1 MASKHIPQKV
11 LGQQLAETIKG
22 RRVRTAVF
30 TTYTFDPG
38 FFESHILPILFP
50 DKPFHQVEKVHRIQM
65 EDAIRSLDDI
75 AVYYDRTALSQ
86 DAQPAQLDFRRIDVR
101 RATGAFHSKLILLL
115 VENRD
120 DNLQEDSTPP
130 DLSLIVASLSANL
143 TRAGWW
149 KNVETG
155 HIDEVCDR
163 NHQNSRTSI
172 RGDILSMIQRL
183 KRCCVTDENHSALD
197 RIHDFLIKRV
207 NTNIIKN
214 ITING
219 RYSTRLFCGQSDLP
233 TWLKELKIDRHHAN
247 LEIIS
252 PYFDKTPA
260 GTLKKLIDATAP
272 QSVRIFLPRN
282 VDGSAGVSEKTFK
295 SVNELGNVKWAYLP
309 DDILRPGGRKNIDK
323 LPPRRVHAKVY
334 RFWMQ
339 GGPNITL
346 AGSVNLTSAGHSH
359 SNAGNLESAF
369 LYDITTDGF
378 ANRWWLEPLEKPPK
392 TFDEKHSDETDKS
405 QNVPLDISF
414 RYNWAENKIEYRA
427 EGMTGRPIAVCEP
440 SGICLFEI
448 NSFAFEKWID
458 CGKEAAEKVRQLLA
472 STSFL
477 EIHHRKGK
485 WRVLIREE
493 GMNHRPSLLISLTPE
508 EILMYWSLL
517 SPAQQEYF
525 LTEKLAGGATLQGL
539 MAGNS
544 NRYIINDTV
553 FDRFSGVYHAFEQLI
568 NHVNNAIAFGREN
581 EAESR
586 LFGAK
591 YDSLPVLLEKT
602 ISREDGDDIMNY
614 IKFLCARQA
623 KKRVATAYPKFM
635 KAHTRDV
642 RALNRLLDQ
651 QTLIRKKISP
661 QIENSAPFLD
671 WYEKIFLSMIEQPN
685 LGEDQ

>member
-1 MASKHIPQKV
+1 MSSNHIPQKV
-11 LGQQLAETIKG
+11 LSQQLGDMIAG

-38 FFESHILPILFP
+38 FFEAHILPILFE
-50 DKPFHQVEKVHRIQM
+50 KPFHQVEKVRRIQM
-65 EDAIRSLDDI
+65 EDAMRSLDDI

-86 DAQPAQLDFRRIDVR
+86 DAQPAQLDYRRIDVR
-101 RATGAFHSKLILLL
+101 RTTGAFHPKLILLL
-115 VENRD
+115 VENHAD
-120 DNLQEDSTPP
+120 DQEEDTAPA

-149 KNVETG
+149 ENIETG
-155 HIDEVCDR
+155 HIDVILDR
-163 NHQNSRTSI
+163 DYQDSRTSY
-172 RGDILSMIQRL
+172 RNDLLSMIQRL
-183 KRCCVTDENHSALD
+183 KRCCAKDENHSAID
-197 RIHDFLIKRV
+197 RIHDFLIKRA
-207 NTNIIKN
+207 NTDIINN
-214 ITING
+214 ITVSG
-219 RYSTRLFCGQSDLP
+219 SYSTRLFCGQSDLP
-233 TWLKELKIDRHHAN
+233 TWLEELKIYRHCAN

-260 GTLKKLIDATAP
+260 GTLQKIIDATAP
-272 QSVRIFLPRN
+272 KNVRIFLPRN
-282 VDGSAGVSEKTFK
+282 VDGSAAVSEETFK
-295 SVNELGNVKWAYLP
+295 AVNELDNVEWAYLP

-323 LPPRRVHAKVY
+323 MPPRRVHAKVY
-334 RFWMQ
+334 RFWMR

-346 AGSVNLTSAGHSH
+346 VGSVNLTSAGHSH
-359 SNAGNLESAF
+359 SNAGNFESAI

-392 TFDEKHSDETDKS
+392 TFDEKQPDETEKS
-405 QNVPLDISF
+405 QNVLLDISF
-414 RYNWAENKIEYRA
+414 RYNWAEDKLEYRM
-427 EGMTGRPIAVCEP
+427 EGTTSGTLTVCEP
-440 SGICLFEI
+440 SGICLFDI
-448 NSFAFEKWID
+448 NPLKFENWID
-458 CGKEAAEKVRQLLA
+458 CGKAAAEKVRQLLA

-477 EIHHRKGK
+477 DIHHGKGK

-493 GMNHRPSLLISLTPE
+493 GMTHRPSLLISLSPE

-525 LTEKLAGGATLQGL
+525 LTEKLAGEATLQGL
-539 MAGNS
+539 SAGNS

-568 NHVNNAIAFGREN
+568 NHVNNAIASRREN

-586 LFGAK
+586 MFGAK

-602 ISREDGDDIMNY
+602 ISRKDGDDVMNY
-614 IKFLCARQA
+614 ITFLCARQA
-623 KKRVATAYPKFM
+623 KKRVATAYPEFM
-635 KAHTRDV
+635 MAHTRDV

-661 QIENSAPFLD
+661 QIKDSAPFLD
-671 WYEKIFLSMIEQPN
+671 WYEKMFLCLIQQPN